1 MRTDDNQSNENS
13 EHLYELCDRLLKAGF
28 IKQHG
33 HTQDRTAVV
42 FTPKGIRAARAITD
56 IENALA
62 PLNHDDRLGI
72 WYLFANSTPPA
83 YPL

>member
-1 MRTDDNQSNENS
+1 MIPDDNQSNEDA
-13 EHLYELCDRLLKAGF
+13 EHLEELCDRLLKAGF

-33 HTQDRTAVV
+33 HTRDRTAVV

-72 WYLFANSTPPA
+72 WYLLAKSSPPT
-83 YPL
+83 YPP